1 MTEPN
6 VDDVSFSEKQK
17 SAVSPPGSSVMKR
30 ESYYDTLE
38 DVIQDQDT
46 KQRINVYISFFM
58 ELYRVL
64 MGSMLLMFVPQKCG
78 DDMCSLTA
86 NLGSTDEVV
95 QVNIAFNFTT
105 LVAFFILYC
114 IEMHREHKL
123 IAYLDVNKEHPTD
136 NESVGKALTALPEAY
151 KNEIWDLDRF
161 YQLAGYVA
169 MGAFCVNSGFSGYS
183 VFNKYLDDK
192 TTTVFI
198 TNILFLATK
207 LGDVYANVRTKKNI
221 FYSAYLTNKVQFN
234 HVDEDNMIVEDET
247 ALTTSVNEEEE
258 VPSVV

>member
-1 MTEPN
+1 MTESN
-6 VDDVSFSEKQK
+6 VDDVSFSEKEK
-17 SAVSPPGSSVMKR
+17 NAHSPPETSVMKR
-30 ESYYDTLE
+30 ESYYESLE
-38 DVIQDQDT
+38 DAFQDQDT
-46 KQRINVYISFFM
+46 QQRANVYVSFFM

-78 DDMCSLTA
+78 DDMCGLTA
-86 NLGSTDEVV
+86 NIYSTDEVI
-95 QVNIAFNFTT
+95 QVNLAFNFTT
-105 LVAFFILYC
+105 LTAFFVLYC

-136 NESVGKALTALPEAY
+136 NESVGEALTALPETY
-151 KNEIWDLDRF
+151 KNEIWELDRF

-183 VFNKYLDDK
+183 VFTKYLDDK

-198 TNILFLATK
+198 TNILFLASK
-207 LGDVYANVRTKKNI
+207 LSDVYTNVRTKKNI

-234 HVDEDNMIVEDET
+234 HVDKDKLSSEHESSNAEE
-247 ALTTSVNEEEE
+247 SVTGQDSA
-258 VPSVV
+258 V